1 MVKKI
6 FEFMKNNPYLTV
18 IMFLL
23 FFIMI
28 LVVQSKNENVAPEP
42 ENPVIEKMQQQY
54 EVIAES
60 RDLKFYREYGKYY
73 VIVNDIALNDK
84 QIIRNTLDIPS
95 YIDFEIVIPGAL
107 LREYANREFNYQE

>member
-1 MVKKI
+1 
-6 FEFMKNNPYLTV
+6 
-18 IMFLL
+18 
-23 FFIMI
+23 MI

-42 ENPVIEKMQQQY
+42 VNPVIEKMQEQY

-73 VIVNDIALNDK
+73 VIVNDVALNDK
-84 QIIRNTLDIPS
+84 QIIRNTLAIPNN
-95 YIDFEIVIPGAL
+95 IDFEIVIPGAL